1 MVMDLLKGCF
11 EGMVLYESLVLYW
24 SLFGEGEPKRHLR
37 KNIFQC
43 NIWESNSEI
52 FGFLG
57 Y

>member
-1 MVMDLLKGCF
+1 MDLLKGCF